1 MRSENNG
8 ASCARLFVHNVA
20 ALLRVVDGRMQGFPR
35 SILNTETVC
44 VFSSA
49 VSGFNDVALSCPVRA
64 TVELHSEAVKLIR
77 H

>member
-1 MRSENNG
+1 M
-8 ASCARLFVHNVA
+8 HNVPV
-20 ALLRVVDGRMQGFPR
+20 LLRVNGRMQGFPR
-35 SILNTETVC
+35 RILHTETVC

-64 TVELHSEAVKLIR
+64 AAERRSEAVKLIK